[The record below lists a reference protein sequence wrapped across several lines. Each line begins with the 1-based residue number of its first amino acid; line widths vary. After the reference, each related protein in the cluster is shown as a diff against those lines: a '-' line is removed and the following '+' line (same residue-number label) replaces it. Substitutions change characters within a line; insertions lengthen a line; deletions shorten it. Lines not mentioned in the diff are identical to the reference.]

1 MSVLNGANEKGSP
14 LLILGGLEIVFVQK
28 PVKGWSAH
36 ADFSGGAADIAP
48 ISL

>member
-14 LLILGGLEIVFVQK
+14 LLKLGGLQIVFVEK
-28 PVKGWSAH
+28 RMKSGSAH
-36 ADFSGGAADIAP
+36 ADLGGSAADIAT